1 MEEKTEI
8 ENVVNL
14 DENIDNIESN
24 NNNDNND
31 KSKDENKKKNK
42 KSFKEFF
49 KKYSIMNYIA
59 IGIALYFF
67 TVLLV
72 GQFKTVSYSEE
83 IVQGKRE
90 TQLSEELINLKSKY
104 DELEQNYKKAQT
116 IVEEYQNNAST
127 NNELITSMK
136 EKINNYSLLAGVTD
150 VKGEGIVI
158 TLTDGAQTVDSS
170 NENVLVHDSDL
181 LTVVNELRA
190 AGAEA
195 ISINDQRIISTS
207 SIRCVGPVIQVN
219 YQKVST
225 PFVIKA
231 IGKSEYLE
239 SAMNIK
245 KGVVDLLKGYG
256 VGVTVERKS
265 NITIP
270 KYDGNLNYTIAQSVN
285 E

>member
-59 IGIALYFF
+59 IGIALYFL
-67 TVLLV
+67 TVLLI

-116 IVEEYQNNAST
+116 IVEE
-127 NNELITSMK
+127 
-136 EKINNYSLLAGVTD
+136 
-150 VKGEGIVI
+150 
-158 TLTDGAQTVDSS
+158 
-170 NENVLVHDSDL
+170 
-181 LTVVNELRA
+181 
-190 AGAEA
+190 
-195 ISINDQRIISTS
+195 
-207 SIRCVGPVIQVN
+207 
-219 YQKVST
+219 
-225 PFVIKA
+225 
-231 IGKSEYLE
+231 
-239 SAMNIK
+239 
-245 KGVVDLLKGYG
+245 
-256 VGVTVERKS
+256 
-265 NITIP
+265 
-270 KYDGNLNYTIAQSVN
+270 
-285 E
+285 

>member
-31 KSKDENKKKNK
+31 KSKNENKNK

-59 IGIALYFF
+59 IGIALYFLI
-67 TVLLV
+67 VLLV

-270 KYDGNLNYTIAQSVN
+270 KYDGNLNYTTAQSVN

>member
-1 MEEKTEI
+1 MEEKTKI

-136 EKINNYSLLAGVTD
+136 EKINNYSILAGVTD

-195 ISINDQRIISTS
+195 ISINDQRIMSTS

-270 KYDGNLNYTIAQSVN
+270 KYDGNLNYTTAQSVN

>member
-49 KKYSIMNYIA
+49 KKYSIMNYIE

>member
-8 ENVVNL
+8 ENIVNL

-59 IGIALYFF
+59 IGIALYFL
-67 TVLLV
+67 TVLLI

-270 KYDGNLNYTIAQSVN
+270 KYDGNLNYTTAQSVN

>member
-59 IGIALYFF
+59 IGIALYFL
-67 TVLLV
+67 TVLLI

-270 KYDGNLNYTIAQSVN
+270 KYDGNLNYTTAQSVN

>member
-59 IGIALYFF
+59 IGIALYFL
-67 TVLLV
+67 TVLLI

-116 IVEEYQNNAST
+116 IVEEYQNFNKGET
-127 NNELITSMK
+127 QKENLKLEIDKQCENIFELSKLVNIEFDEILK
-136 EKINNYSLLAGVTD
+136 ENLNKINSRYNE
-150 VKGEGIVI
+150 KGEKR
-158 TLTDGAQTVDSS
+158 D
-170 NENVLVHDSDL
+170 NEQ
-181 LTVVNELRA
+181 E
-190 AGAEA
+190 
-195 ISINDQRIISTS
+195 
-207 SIRCVGPVIQVN
+207 
-219 YQKVST
+219 K
-225 PFVIKA
+225 
-231 IGKSEYLE
+231 
-239 SAMNIK
+239 
-245 KGVVDLLKGYG
+245 
-256 VGVTVERKS
+256 
-265 NITIP
+265 
-270 KYDGNLNYTIAQSVN
+270 
-285 E
+285 

>member
-59 IGIALYFF
+59 IGIALYFL
-67 TVLLV
+67 TVLLI

-150 VKGEGIVI
+150 VKGEGILI

-270 KYDGNLNYTIAQSVN
+270 KYDGNLNYTTAQSVN

>member
-31 KSKDENKKKNK
+31 KSKDENKNK

-59 IGIALYFF
+59 IGIALYFLI
-67 TVLLV
+67 VLLV

-270 KYDGNLNYTIAQSVN
+270 KYDGNLNYTTAQSVN